1 MILSIKRY
9 INWLI
14 SIFKKEKEITIGFY
28 GEPNVGKTSLA
39 NRISI
44 DFTGE
49 PVGSVSIIPHET
61 RTVLKKEKVQININ
75 NFKLIMNLLDMPGMS
90 VKVDYRDFLDY
101 GMSYEQ
107 AQVRAKEATK
117 GIIEAIKFLDK
128 VDAALLVIDS
138 TSDPYSQT
146 NFILLGNIEARN
158 IPVIIVAN
166 KIDREDS
173 NSKRIKEIFAD
184 YPVVEISAL
193 TGENM
198 ELLYNAI
205 SRFSKRRK

>member
-1 MILSIKRY
+1 
-9 INWLI
+9 
-14 SIFKKEKEITIGFY
+14 
-28 GEPNVGKTSLA
+28 
-39 NRISI
+39 
-44 DFTGE
+44 
-49 PVGSVSIIPHET
+49 
-61 RTVLKKEKVQININ
+61 
-75 NFKLIMNLLDMPGMS
+75 MNLLDMPGMS